1 MQRPNHST
9 RSTRIPER
17 REGAYCYVLITPARN
32 EADTIELT
40 IQSVVRQTIRPAKW
54 VIVSDG
60 STDGTDELVSKFG
73 TQYDWIELVRKSNRS
88 ERHFAGKVDAF
99 NAGYAKVKDLEF
111 EIVGNLDA
119 DVSFDDPSYFEF
131 LVDKFAENPRLGV
144 CSTSYW
150 E

>member
-1 MQRPNHST
+1 M
-9 RSTRIPER
+9 
-17 REGAYCYVLITPARN
+17 LITPARN
-32 EADTIELT
+32 EVDTIELT

-60 STDGTDELVSKFG
+60 STDGTAELVRTFAA
-73 TQYDWIELVRKSNRS
+73 QYDWIELVTKSNRS
-88 ERHFAGKVDAF
+88 ERHFAGKADAF

-119 DVSFDDPSYFEF
+119 DVSFDDPGYLEF

-144 CSTSYW
+144 RRIRSWPTFSLLSTESGNKRSILW
-150 E
+150 KGP